1 MPADPLAAELDAPD
15 PARPDADRPDT
26 VRFAAPGDARPSVI
40 APPTAAQS
48 LAKIEVRL
56 GELIRLARLTLG
68 LGAAWL
74 LWTVFGGGVAWVV
87 SAATWA
93 VGIFLGVAV
102 VFGLAAYFSPRF
114 RRSLWNAGARGV
126 RWAAARSATR

>member
-1 MPADPLAAELDAPD
+1 MPLDSLAAELEET
-15 PARPDADRPDT
+15 PDT

-56 GELIRLARLTLG
+56 TELVRLARLTLA
-68 LGAAWL
+68 LCAAWL
-74 LWTVFGGGVAWVV
+74 LWSVFGGGVAWVV

-93 VGIFLGVAV
+93 AGIVCGTLILLA
-102 VFGLAAYFSPRF
+102 LAAYFSPRF
-114 RRSLWNAGARGV
+114 RRGVIHTGARGV
-126 RWAAARSATR
+126 RWAASRSATS

>member
-1 MPADPLAAELDAPD
+1 MTADSLAAELDA
-15 PARPDADRPDT
+15 DAPDT
-26 VRFAAPGDARPSVI
+26 VRFAPPTGPAPAVI

-56 GELIRLARLTLG
+56 AELVRLARLTLG

-93 VGIFLGVAV
+93 AGLLAGTLIVL
-102 VFGLAAYFSPRF
+102 GLAAYFSPRF
-114 RRSLWNAGARGV
+114 RRGLWNGGARGA
-126 RWAAARSATR
+126 RWAAARSAARP

>member
-1 MPADPLAAELDAPD
+1 MTAADPLAAELEDDA
-15 PARPDADRPDT
+15 PDT
-26 VRFAAPGDARPSVI
+26 VRFAAPAGGKPAVI

-56 GELIRLARLTLG
+56 AELVRLVRLALG

-93 VGIFLGVAV
+93 AGVFLGTLLLV
-102 VFGLAAYFSPRF
+102 GLAAYFSPRF
-114 RRSLWNAGARGV
+114 RRVLWTGGAKGA
-126 RWAAARSATR
+126 RWAANRSAAR